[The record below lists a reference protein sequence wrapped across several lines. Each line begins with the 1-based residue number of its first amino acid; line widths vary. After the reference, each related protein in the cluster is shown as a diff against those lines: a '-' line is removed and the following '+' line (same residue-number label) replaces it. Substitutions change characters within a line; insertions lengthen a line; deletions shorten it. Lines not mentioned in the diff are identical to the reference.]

1 MKSLS
6 VVAIVALSGCVHV
19 PTCGNLESA
28 RVVFN
33 EPSRCEVRIRQ
44 VTLGQDLNLPKALSA
59 NLSSMKLD
67 WVAASAVDD
76 GSIQLGHFVLLPGG
90 LQ

>member
-1 MKSLS
+1 MSYLLIL
-6 VVAIVALSGCVHV
+6 AMFAFSGCVHV
-19 PTCGNLESA
+19 PSCGNLEGA

-44 VTLGQDLNLPKALSA
+44 VNLGQDLNLPKALSA

-67 WVAASAVDD
+67 WVATSAVD
-76 GSIQLGHFVLLPGG
+76 GNIQLGHFVLLPGG
-90 LQ
+90 HQ